1 MSEPIKNLSHEAIQR
16 TLAHHAGDAPDASAF
31 AESTICTWKKAA
43 AQLIPVIGRGGVDVL
58 FNRSLHLTCTA
69 FPWLTILGD
78 KRDNSALL
86 ASIKERLAAR
96 EMDDAVKASCTLL
109 ITFIELL
116 KTLIGESLAERLLS
130 SIWVPPSTVAK
141 QENKP

>member
-31 AESTICTWKKAA
+31 AESTICTWQKAA